1 MLILFTG
8 YRKNLANLKGW
19 TVMNSFFG
27 KVIGFNVRGNGAY
40 SSMAILLNH
49 NDYKIALLSGQTQP
63 IKQLA
68 DRLDQSKY
76 LTIKGEKTS
85 EWKITREQVSLLEV
99 IGSDEQLPI
108 EIQEINCSS
117 FDQFSVVVNDSKPEQ
132 SIPIIVKT

>member
-8 YRKNLANLKGW
+8 YSKNLAHLKGW

-85 EWKITREQVSLLEV
+85 EWQITREQVSLLEV
-99 IGSDEQLPI
+99 IDSDEQLPI

-117 FDQFSVVVNDSKPEQ
+117 FDQFSVVVSDSKPEQ

>member
-1 MLILFTG
+1 
-8 YRKNLANLKGW
+8 
-19 TVMNSFFG
+19 MNSFFG

-85 EWKITREQVSLLEV
+85 EWQITREQVSLLEV
-99 IGSDEQLPI
+99 IDSDEQLPI

-117 FDQFSVVVNDSKPEQ
+117 FDQFSVVVSDSKPEQ

>member
-1 MLILFTG
+1 MED
-8 YRKNLANLKGW
+8 
-19 TVMNSFFG
+19 FFG
-27 KVIGFNVRGNGAY
+27 KVIGFNIRGNGAY

-76 LTIKGEKTS
+76 LTIKGEKAS
-85 EWKITREQVSLLEV
+85 EWQITREQVSLLEV
-99 IGSDEQLPI
+99 IDSDEQIPI

-117 FDQFSVVVNDSKPEQ
+117 FDQFSVVVSDTKPEQ
-132 SIPIIVKT
+132 SIPIIVRA